1 MKSNFDVRE
10 RASTSGVYLWQ
21 VAAALGVSEPTLF
34 RRLRTELSKD
44 EKECIFKVI
53 DRIEAERKAGAAT

>member
-10 RASTSGVYLWQ
+10 RASMSGVYLWQ
-21 VAAALGVSEPTLF
+21 LAAALGVSEPTLF
-34 RRLRTELSKD
+34 RRLRMELPQSEKD
-44 EKECIFKVI
+44 RIFKVI